1 MQNDVTIRKL
11 GLEDYDRWMS
21 LWERAGLHSAR
32 PLGRDSREAFAAQ
45 FAAQTHIMLGLERG
59 FELIAA
65 VLVTHDG
72 RKGWINR
79 LAVLPDHRRQ
89 RHAARLLQAAERVLK
104 AQGIHVIA
112 ALIEPDNEASLA
124 FFRQAGYAE
133 TVGMHYVSKR
143 DRSEA

>member
-1 MQNDVTIRKL
+1 MHASVSIRQL

-32 PLGRDSREAFAAQ
+32 PLGRDSREAFGAQ
-45 FAAQTHIMLGLERG
+45 FAAHTHIMLGLERDL
-59 FELIAA
+59 ELIAV

-79 LAVLPDHRRQ
+79 LAVLPEHRRQ
-89 RHAARLLQAAERVLK
+89 RYAARLLQEAERVLK

-133 TVGMHYVSKR
+133 TAGMHYVSKR